1 MKLTDIIDLYG
12 LGMSPALR
20 VAFIKTLE
28 ALLPPLRHLPL
39 PVRFRASG
47 ALAAWLAVFDVVPS
61 TAEAH
66 ELLADPIMPP
76 WVTHASFLLAMQPLI
91 TIPTHSFAIAEPWV
105 QSMLKLSSGLL
116 AFWLRPNVIY
126 EPTLALGGL
135 LGGVDMSQDLPMQLL
150 RPTVSTLCIV
160 PPWQQRHLCADA
172 SAIQIFSHTVTV
184 EEHPAK
190 RGLTWVVQKA
200 NAKDVSFLELLLLVK
215 DENETLASV
224 LARALAPEDGST
236 IDDVLGRE
244 VADARMQRWK
254 LVLDYSIKILL
265 YLSLEDA
272 AIREHKPYTAAPKE
286 FPGLGRRKREARM
299 AEVNQQ
305 YDRCIVGPASA
316 AQWAGEQATQLG
328 ENGQVSAHWRRGHF
342 RLQPHGPQSSLR
354 KVLFIM
360 PTVVRADRLELSVP
374 LDSRQIPVVDKE
386 PPNTPRRT

>member
-1 MKLTDIIDLYG
+1 MKLTAIIDLYG

-28 ALLPPLRHLPL
+28 AWLPPYRHLPL

-76 WVTHASFLLAMQPLI
+76 GVSHSVFLLAMQPLI
-91 TIPTHSFAIAEPWV
+91 TIPAYTYDNAEPWV
-105 QSMLKLSSGLL
+105 QNVLKLSSGML

-172 SAIQIFSHTVTV
+172 SAIQIFSHTATTAQ
-184 EEHPAK
+184 HPAK

-200 NAKDVSFLELLLLVK
+200 NSKIIDVLELLLPVK
-215 DENETLASV
+215 DENATLESV
-224 LARALAPEDGST
+224 LARAMAPADGHT
-236 IDDVLGRE
+236 IADGLERE
-244 VADARMQRWK
+244 VADAYMREWK
-254 LVLDYSIKILL
+254 LVLDYSVKILL
-265 YLSLEDA
+265 YLNLEEA
-272 AIREHKPYTAAPKE
+272 VIREHKPYTAAPKE

-299 AEVNQQ
+299 AEVNQL

-316 AQWAGEQATQLG
+316 AQWAGEQAKQLG

-360 PTVVRADRLELSVP
+360 PTVVRADRLELPVQI
-374 LDSRQIPVVDKE
+374 DSGQIP
-386 PPNTPRRT
+386 